1 MSSEN
6 NNVYDK
12 LPANWQEVW
21 NACADSQLC
30 RLAISQAYEDNML
43 DQLEPEH
50 FLTGEFK
57 QSFVDL
63 YGMDESQLEKFVNNQ
78 KVNFNNFI
86 SDLFNTI
93 NTKETDYEISVSR
106 KDDYMV
112 EVNIVNKYDN
122 KKMVIEFA
130 HQPDNFIE
138 DIFIPKNDL
147 FIGETYKSFF
157 NKLTSEPYIKFEV

>member
-12 LPANWQEVW
+12 LPTNWKEVW
-21 NACADSQLC
+21 DACADSQLC
-30 RLAISQAYEDNML
+30 RLAISQAYEDDML
-43 DQLEPEH
+43 DQMDPEH

-57 QSFVDL
+57 QTFVDL
-63 YGMDESQLEKFVNNQ
+63 YGMDESQLEKFVSNQ
-78 KVNFNNFI
+78 KVNFSNFI
-86 SDLFNTI
+86 SDLFDTI
-93 NTKETDYEISVSR
+93 NTKESDHEINLTR
-106 KDDYMV
+106 KDKYLV
-112 EVNIVNKYDN
+112 EVDIVNKFNN
-122 KKMVIEFA
+122 KKMVIEIA
-130 HQPDNFIE
+130 HQEDNFIE